1 MLEEKWNLW
10 QIGLELDDGYSPF
23 QPKPFHNAQIK
34 SSMPALGQQRYEVL
48 KEVASAALKLIG

>member
-1 MLEEKWNLW
+1 MEGGAPTYSR
-10 QIGLELDDGYSPF
+10 GLELSYSPF